1 MDATEA
7 WKAQQTRRALDEL
20 VTRQHMSKRLEALEI
35 ALAYEVEAHI
45 AAKNELTTLRAKVA
59 ALEANTQRAVAG
71 GSAVALKVSGVE
83 LFVHH
88 EDGEVTAV
96 FAEPDQDLCAL
107 IPDKEIQNL
116 EWMLEDVAKEEA
128 SHV

>member
-1 MDATEA
+1 MDAMDS
-7 WKAQQTRRALDEL
+7 WKAQRTAQALDGL
-20 VTRQHMSKRLEALEI
+20 VNQQRMSARLAALEI

-59 ALEANTQRAVAG
+59 AQEANTQRAVAG

-88 EDGEVTAV
+88 ADGEVTAV

-107 IPDKEIQNL
+107 LGSKEVQNL
-116 EWMLEDVAKEEA
+116 EWMLEDVAKEG